1 MTGFLDDKSHLDCG
15 PPVSSILGIFQ
26 ARILE
31 WVAISFSR
39 GSCQPR
45 DRTQVSCIAGRL
57 FTVNHQGIPMTKLAF
72 MNRKGIS
79 HILKRIK
86 LRQDIGPNRG
96 VVPHDCMVCTI
107 CVILCVP
114 ICTCNDCCKPGFLWQ
129 TQQVTSFSPQMTILV
144 MFTEALFS
152 HSPWATTIVGSPT
165 RRIMTLD
172 IILLYFFS

>member
-1 MTGFLDDKSHLDCG
+1 MTDFLDDKSHLDCG
-15 PPVSSILGIFQ
+15 PPVWSILGIFR

-39 GSCQPR
+39 GSSQPR

-86 LRQDIGPNRG
+86 FRQDIGPNRG
-96 VVPHDCMVCTI
+96 VVPHDCMVRRRF
-107 CVILCVP
+107 CVYLFVP
-114 ICTCNDCCKPGFLWQ
+114 VMIVVSQGFCGR
-129 TQQVTSFSPQMTILV
+129 PNK
-144 MFTEALFS
+144 
-152 HSPWATTIVGSPT
+152 
-165 RRIMTLD
+165 
-172 IILLYFFS
+172 